1 MAVGRVF
8 PNEIDRIFN
17 APGGPIGK
25 EARAVALDV
34 ASTAEMLS
42 TLELGNHP
50 MDKPRTGKLASN
62 WRVRVVG
69 RSTNFEVYNPTPY
82 AAPIDQ
88 GAVPH
93 LISAKPKGTKAS
105 YLRFR
110 DRTGRWRTVKTVR
123 HPGNPAFKFLERS
136 AITVMRRR
144 YGSIRVV

>member
-25 EARAVALDV
+25 EARAVAIEV
-34 ASTAEMLS
+34 ASTAEFLS
-42 TLELGNHP
+42 TVELGIHP
-50 MDKPRTGKLASN
+50 GDKPRTGQLARN

-69 RSTNFEVYNPTPY
+69 RSTHFQVYNPTPY

-88 GAVPH
+88 GAKPH
-93 LISAKPKGTKAS
+93 LITAKKTS

-110 DRTGRWRTVKTVR
+110 GRDGRWRTVKMVR
-123 HPGNPAFKFLERS
+123 HPGNPAFKFLERA
-136 AITVMRRR
+136 AISVMTTR

>member
-25 EARAVALDV
+25 EARSVAIDV
-34 ASTAEMLS
+34 ASTAEFLS
-42 TLELGNHP
+42 TVELGIHP
-50 MDKPRTGKLASN
+50 GDRPRTGRLKSN

-69 RSTNFEVYNPTPY
+69 RSTHFEVYNPTPY
-82 AAPIDQ
+82 VAAIDQ
-88 GAVPH
+88 GAQPH
-93 LISAKPKGTKAS
+93 LIAAKKTS

-110 DRTGRWRTVKTVR
+110 GRDGRWRTVKMVR
-123 HPGNPAFKFLERS
+123 HPGNPAFKFLERA
-136 AITVMRRR
+136 AIQVMTSR